1 MFYGYYGGNYFVLF
15 ILVAILSMWAQ
26 GNVSS
31 TFNKYSKVANR
42 KGYTG
47 ADVARML
54 LNSAN
59 IYDVSVEPIRGN
71 LTDHYDPK
79 GKVIRLSESVFNSR
93 SVAALGVAAHE
104 TGHAIQHNVGYLPLT
119 IRSSIFPIVN
129 FSSRLAMPLIM
140 IGFLFS
146 ALSGNLAIVQ
156 FGIILFS
163 IVVLFQ
169 LVTLPVEF
177 NASTRALNM
186 LGDEGYLSDDELQPT
201 KKVLKAAAMTYVA
214 AAAVSIVQL
223 LRLIAIF
230 GNRRD

>member
-1 MFYGYYGGNYFVLF
+1 MFYGFYGGNYFFLF
-15 ILVAILSMWAQ
+15 IIVAILAMWAQ
-26 GNVSS
+26 TNVSS
-31 TFNKYSKVANR
+31 TFNKYSKVSNR

-177 NASTRALNM
+177 NASARALNM
-186 LGDEGYLSDDELQPT
+186 LGDDGYLSDDELQPT

-214 AAAVSIVQL
+214 AAALSIVQL